1 MSGEFDR
8 QAANHLRLVGGMGG
22 ARQIDPPGGGGDNGD
37 MDARLAKLEA
47 LIPTLSTKEEVVK
60 LRGETREGFADV
72 RAAIETV
79 RTDMHKGTAE
89 IIKWMVGLTFGLGA
103 TAIVVM
109 TFVLNNATPKAP
121 PTPAQPPIIISV
133 PQGYELGN
141 GKQPP
146 PAKP

>member
-1 MSGEFDR
+1 MTQLFEFPVKGNNGAGGNFGE
-8 QAANHLRLVGGMGG
+8 
-22 ARQIDPPGGGGDNGD
+22 PPHNDG
-37 MDARLAKLEA
+37 MDARIATLEA
-47 LIPTLSTKEEVVK
+47 IIPTLATKEEMVK

-72 RAAIETV
+72 RAAIEMV

-121 PTPAQPPIIISV
+121 QAAAQPPIIINV
-133 PQGYELGN
+133 PAA
-141 GKQPP
+141 
-146 PAKP
+146 PATK

>member
-1 MSGEFDR
+1 MADIR
-8 QAANHLRLVGGMGG
+8 QLHE
-22 ARQIDPPGGGGDNGD
+22 AREKAKSMPVDGGGGPPHNGD
-37 MDARLAKLEA
+37 MEARLAKLEA
-47 LIPTLSTKEEVVK
+47 LIPTLATKEEVVK

-121 PTPAQPPIIISV
+121 AATSQPPIIINV

-141 GKQPP
+141 GKQTP

>member
-1 MSGEFDR
+1 MAEFAHDLEAHR
-8 QAANHLRLVGGMGG
+8 RIKELERALE
-22 ARQIDPPGGGGDNGD
+22 GGGGPPHNGG

-47 LIPTLSTKEEVVK
+47 IIPTLSTKEEVVK

-121 PTPAQPPIIISV
+121 QVASQPPIIINV
-133 PQGYELGN
+133 PAQA
-141 GKQPP
+141 Q

>member
-1 MSGEFDR
+1 MADIR
-8 QAANHLRLVGGMGG
+8 QLHE
-22 ARQIDPPGGGGDNGD
+22 AREKAKAIPVDGGGEPPHNGD

-121 PTPAQPPIIISV
+121 TASAQQPIIINV

-141 GKQPP
+141 GKQTP